1 MNIIKKIFKIFKYR
15 YYYLLMYSHQKLGK
29 NLFDIHSNGELTIAK
44 KIITNFKN
52 PIVFDIGANIG
63 DWSSAVIEVSPEA
76 EITIFEPNPN
86 LYINLNKRFNLNSN
100 VNLEKLALNHKE
112 DVISFYL
119 NDSLDAHGNNSIY
132 NHYYLEPSS
141 QKVEVKCI
149 SLDKYCVENNIANI
163 NFIKAD
169 IEGAEINLLRGASRM
184 LQQQKIDFL
193 QIEYNQTWIK
203 AGGSLLEVFEICKL
217 NNYLL
222 YRIDPRG
229 LVKISFYTYTLED
242 FVFQNLLM
250 VSCNANINGLKII
263 EDLIPK
269 PQEVAI
275 EL

>member
-1 MNIIKKIFKIFKYR
+1 
-15 YYYLLMYSHQKLGK
+15 MYSHQKLGK
-29 NLFDIHSNGELTIAK
+29 NLFDIYSNGELTIAK
-44 KIITNFKN
+44 KIIANFTN
-52 PIVFDIGANIG
+52 PTIFDIGANIG
-63 DWSSAVIEVSPEA
+63 DWSSAILEVSPEA

-86 LYINLNKRFNLNSN
+86 LYINLTERFKLNSN
-100 VNLEKLALNHKE
+100 VGLEKLALNHQE

-141 QKVEVKCI
+141 QKVEVKCV
-149 SLDKYCVENNIANI
+149 SLDRYCEDNNIANI

-184 LQQQKIDFL
+184 LQQKKIDFL
-193 QIEYNQTWIK
+193 QIEYNQTWIQ
-203 AGGSLLEVFEICKL
+203 ANGSLLEVFEICKL
-217 NNYLL
+217 NNYSL
-222 YRIDPRG
+222 YRIAPRG
-229 LVKISFYTYTLED
+229 LIKISFYTYTLED

-250 VSCNANINGLKII
+250 VSSNANIDRIQII
-263 EDLIPK
+263 EDLIPR

>member
-1 MNIIKKIFKIFKYR
+1 MNLIKKIFKIFKYR
-15 YYYLLMYSHQKLGK
+15 YYYLLMYSHKKLGK

-44 KIITNFKN
+44 KIIMNLRN

-63 DWSSAVIEVSPEA
+63 DWSSAIIEVSPEA

-86 LYINLNKRFNLNSN
+86 LFKNLNERFNLNSN
-100 VNLEKLALNHKE
+100 VDVKKLALNHQE
-112 DVISFYL
+112 DIISFYL
-119 NDSLDAHGNNSIY
+119 NESLDAHGNNSIY

-141 QKVEVKCI
+141 QKVEVQCV
-149 SLDKYCVENNIANI
+149 SLDKYCDDNNISYI

-217 NNYLL
+217 NNYSL
-222 YRIDPRG
+222 YRIGPTG
-229 LVKISFYTYTLED
+229 LIKISFYTYTLED

-250 VSCNANINGLKII
+250 VSCNANIDDIKIL